1 MKPKL
6 SRTRVPRTGC
16 ALLVLVGAV
25 AWPSG
30 YAEAADEARDSGV
43 ATVRS
48 TLARWVETQ
57 KILSQERNE
66 WQVGKEL
73 LEQRIALIQGEIG
86 AIEARTRQVRE
97 GAGDTDRRQSEV
109 VTRNASLREAAAALD
124 AMIGGLEA
132 KTRRLLVALPDPLKE
147 RVAPLSQRI
156 PLEGQATQASLSER
170 FQNAVGVLNEVN
182 KFNRDVTVTSEIRRL
197 PDGSSAEVRALYLG
211 LGQGYYVS
219 PRGDLAGVGL
229 PAPEGWQWS
238 PANELAPEINEAI
251 AILENRTVPV
261 FVPLPVSI
269 Q

>member
-1 MKPKL
+1 M
-6 SRTRVPRTGC
+6 RVGC
-16 ALLVLVGAV
+16 VALLLLSVIGARE
-25 AWPSG
+25 G
-30 YAEAADEARDSGV
+30 RAEAGAGGQAPAVE
-43 ATVRS
+43 TVRS

-57 KILSQERNE
+57 KILSRERSD

-86 AIEARTRQVRE
+86 ALEERTRQVRE
-97 GAGDTDRRQSEV
+97 GAGETDRRQSEV
-109 VTRNASLREAAAALD
+109 VARNASLRDAAAALHE
-124 AMIGGLEA
+124 MIGGLEA
-132 KTRRLLVALPDPLKE
+132 KTRRLLVALPDVLKE
-147 RVAPLSQRI
+147 RVAPLSQRL
-156 PLEGQATQASLSER
+156 PAAQGQASQTSLSER
-170 FQNAVGVLNEVN
+170 FQNAVGVLNEIN

-197 PDGSSAEVRALYLG
+197 PDGTSAEVRALYLG

-238 PANELAPEINEAI
+238 PANELAPEISEAI
-251 AILENRTVPV
+251 AILENRAVPA